1 MKIGILGGSFN
12 PVHKGHVELGK
23 NAVKELGL
31 DKLFFVPAFIS
42 PFKKDSVATEMGVSD
57 ENRIEMLRL
66 AIAESNC
73 NELDV
78 ELCEIERE
86 GVSYTID
93 TVEYLNKKYSTKVY
107 LLIGDDLVQDF
118 SKWKEPLKLQDSA
131 NIVLARRHNMD
142 AIPFSYKHQTIK
154 NTIVLGASTDIR
166 NLIAT
171 EGDWENFVPKTVSD
185 YIKEKSL
192 YGYWQGMSQK
202 INQVLKQ
209 AVTEKRYNHS
219 VRVAQMMVKLC
230 SHYGLNTDMGYFAGI
245 AHDLCKYVPEN
256 ELFEIVSEDSMEI
269 TKAEKESPVLLHGRA
284 AAVVLKRDYGIINK
298 DILEGIAFHTF
309 GKPYMSDI
317 GMLLFVADKI
327 EPGRPQA
334 CEEYYNRLFSLSLKE
349 MTLSVLEE
357 NIQYLHNKGKDPSDL
372 SFNMQ
377 KWLRKECIGE

>member
-12 PVHKGHVELGK
+12 PVHNGHVELGK
-23 NAVKELGL
+23 NVVKELGL
-31 DKLFFVPAFIS
+31 DKLFFVPAFVS
-42 PFKKDSVATEMGVSD
+42 PFKQDVKLSVSD
-57 ENRIEMLRL
+57 DNRIEMLKL

-73 NELDV
+73 KELDI

-93 TVEYLNKKYSTKVY
+93 TVEYLNKKYDTKVF
-107 LLIGDDLVQDF
+107 LVIGDDLVQDF
-118 SKWKEPLKLQDSA
+118 SKWKDPLKLQDAA
-131 NIVLARRHNMD
+131 NIVLARRHNVEPI
-142 AIPFSYKHQTIK
+142 AFSYKHQTVK
-154 NTIVLGASTDIR
+154 NNIVLGASSDIR
-166 NLIAT
+166 ALIST
-171 EGDWENFVPKTVSD
+171 EGEWEKFVPKTVSD

-192 YGYWQGMSQK
+192 YGYWQGMSKK
-202 INQVLKQ
+202 INEILKT

-219 VRVAQMMVKLC
+219 VRVAEMMEKLC
-230 SHYGLNTDMGYFAGI
+230 IHYGLNSDMGYFAGI

-256 ELFEIVSEDSMEI
+256 ELFEIVAEDAMEI

-284 AAVVLKRDYGIINK
+284 AAVVLKRDYGVINK
-298 DILEGIAFHTF
+298 DVLEGIAFHTF
-309 GKPYMSDI
+309 GKPYMSEI

-357 NIQYLHNKGKDPSDL
+357 NIQYLHNKGKEPSDL
-372 SFNMQ
+372 SFDMQ
-377 KWLRKECIGE
+377 KWLKKECMGE